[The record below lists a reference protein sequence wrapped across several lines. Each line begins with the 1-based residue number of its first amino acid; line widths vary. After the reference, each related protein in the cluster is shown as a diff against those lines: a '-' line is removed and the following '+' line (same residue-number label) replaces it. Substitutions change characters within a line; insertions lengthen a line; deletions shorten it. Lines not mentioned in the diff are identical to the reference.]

1 MGVWV
6 LPQAPFFCVAV
17 VRRRSVAL
25 RFATSIPV
33 SATRPRFTSTDALLL
48 LVVSIWGSNFS
59 VVKASMEQIPPLG
72 FNALRLIV
80 ACVVLVGAARLSG
93 ARVPARVEW
102 PRLVALGL
110 VGHGGYQL
118 FFVLGLARTSVT
130 NSSLILGCLP
140 VAVLLL
146 NTVSRRREPVG
157 GLQWAGVG
165 LALLGLYLVVGAGDV
180 TRDTLVGDLLII
192 GAVWCWA
199 WYTIGSRRLLLQH
212 TPLQVTACT
221 TLVGAACGVS
231 IGIPSLVTL
240 DWVAVSGWAWV
251 AVGVSGALALSLA
264 YVIWYVGVQRLGS
277 ARTAVYSNLVPVVAM
292 TVAAVGLR
300 EPIGWVKM
308 AGAGLVLTALLLT
321 RMERRG
327 DPA

>member
-1 MGVWV
+1 
-6 LPQAPFFCVAV
+6 
-17 VRRRSVAL
+17 
-25 RFATSIPV
+25 V
-33 SATRPRFTSTDALLL
+33 SAIRPRFTSTDALLL

-59 VVKASMEQIPPLG
+59 VVKASIEQIPPLG

-80 ACVVLVGAARLSG
+80 ACVVLVVAARWTG
-93 ARVPARVEW
+93 ARVPAWDEW
-102 PRLVALGL
+102 PRLVAVGL
-110 VGHGGYQL
+110 IGHGGYQL

-146 NTVSRRREPVG
+146 NTVSRRRESVG
-157 GLQWAGVG
+157 GVQWAGVA
-165 LALLGLYLVVGAGDV
+165 LALLGLYLVVGVSAEV
-180 TRDTLVGDLLII
+180 TRDTLRGDLLII
-192 GAVWCWA
+192 AAVWCWA
-199 WYTIGSRRLLLQH
+199 WYTIGSRQLLLRH
-212 TPLQVTACT
+212 TPLQATACT
-221 TLVGAACGVS
+221 TLVGAVCVVPFGV
-231 IGIPSLVTL
+231 PSLVTL

-292 TVAAVGLR
+292 TVAAVVLR

-321 RMERRG
+321 RMERRV

>member
-1 MGVWV
+1 
-6 LPQAPFFCVAV
+6 
-17 VRRRSVAL
+17 
-25 RFATSIPV
+25 
-33 SATRPRFTSTDALLL
+33 
-48 LVVSIWGSNFS
+48 
-59 VVKASMEQIPPLG
+59 MEQIPPLG

-80 ACVVLVGAARLSG
+80 ACVVLVGAAWLSG

-118 FFVLGLARTSVT
+118 CFVLGLARTSVT

-146 NTVSRRREPVG
+146 NTVSRRREAVG
-157 GLQWAGVG
+157 GLQWAGVA
-165 LALLGLYLVVGAGDV
+165 LALLGLYFVVGAGEV
-180 TRDTLVGDLLII
+180 TQDTFFGDLLII
-192 GAVWCWA
+192 AAVWCWA
-199 WYTIGSRRLLLQH
+199 WYTIGSRRLLLHH

-221 TLVGAACGVS
+221 TLVGAVSGIS
-231 IGIPSLVTL
+231 IGMPSLLTL

-264 YVIWYVGVQRLGS
+264 YVLWYTGVQRLGS

-300 EPIGWVKM
+300 EPIGWVKTV
-308 AGAGLVLTALLLT
+308 GAGLVLTALLLT
-321 RMERRG
+321 RMQRR
-327 DPA
+327 PA

>member
-1 MGVWV
+1 M
-6 LPQAPFFCVAV
+6 
-17 VRRRSVAL
+17 S
-25 RFATSIPV
+25 SI
-33 SATRPRFTSTDALLL
+33 RPRFAPIDALLL

-59 VVKASMEQIPPLG
+59 VVKASIEQIPPLG

-80 ACVVLVGAARLSG
+80 ACVVLLGAARLSG
-93 ARVPARVEW
+93 ARVPARDEW
-102 PRLVALGL
+102 PRLVGLGL

-146 NTVSRRREPVG
+146 NAVSRRRESVG
-157 GLQWAGVG
+157 GLQWAGVA
-165 LALLGLYLVVGAGDV
+165 LALLGLYFVVGVGAEV
-180 TRDTLVGDLLII
+180 TRDTLRGDLLIVV
-192 GAVWCWA
+192 AVWCWA

-221 TLVGAACGVS
+221 TLVGAACVIPFGV
-231 IGIPSLVTL
+231 PSLVTL
-240 DWVAVSGWAWV
+240 DWVAVSAWAWV

-300 EPIGWVKM
+300 EPIGWVKIV
-308 AGAGLVLTALLLT
+308 GASLVLTALLLT
-321 RMERRG
+321 RMERRVEAG
-327 DPA
+327 GVPEVQG